1 MSSLLHVIAAPGST
15 RDKIKEKKKN
25 AALSGGHGLLATWS
39 AVCHDA
45 VDDSARLVHADSE
58 SELGCCK
65 VLGAN
70 GGSETITDA
79 GDYCI
84 RGVCALRV

>member
-1 MSSLLHVIAAPGST
+1 MC
-15 RDKIKEKKKN
+15 
-25 AALSGGHGLLATWS
+25 HG
-39 AVCHDA
+39 A
-45 VDDSARLVHADSE
+45 VDDSARLIHADSE

-70 GGSETITDA
+70 GGSETITNA

-84 RGVCALRV
+84 HEHACVRV